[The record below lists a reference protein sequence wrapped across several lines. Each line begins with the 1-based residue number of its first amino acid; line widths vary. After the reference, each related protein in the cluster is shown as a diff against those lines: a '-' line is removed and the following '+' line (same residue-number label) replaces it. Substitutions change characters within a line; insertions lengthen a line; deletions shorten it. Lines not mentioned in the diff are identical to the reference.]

1 MRLNENSQ
9 CHKILIALQAAA
21 RDAAGQTHGGWVAM
35 PTLVAVSGS
44 YNIHSRVDELRHNHG
59 VRIENKTDVSTRPHR
74 SFYRLA
80 PATMESAATAAT
92 N

>member
-1 MRLNENSQ
+1 MRLTENSQ
-9 CHKILIALQAAA
+9 CHKILTALQAAA
-21 RDAAGQTHGGWVAM
+21 RDAASQAHGGWVAM

-59 VRIENKTDVSTRPHR
+59 VEIENHTDLTVRPHK
-74 SFYRLA
+74 SFYRLVSEQA
-80 PATMESAATAAT
+80 ALQPATNS